1 MRSTPR
7 KSWSQIVIAF
17 ITFVSFHS
25 QYFFILFFLKISFH
39 QNCAY
44 NVQPYLSEQCLPYV

>member
-1 MRSTPR
+1 MRSTPQ